1 MPVLGIVA
9 SSTSK
14 GLPVSGASLWLDAS
28 DATTFTFSS
37 GTRVSQW
44 NDKTAN
50 GYHFVQ
56 ATGASQPDRSATQNG
71 KSAVKMR
78 VSGTTYFMT
87 NTSLGDWSASAFTFF
102 SVIDFNG
109 GDFSAIIGRNS
120 TAALAMGSDQGSGEF
135 AISRIGQATA
145 SSNLQPTGSNADV
158 AVYKSAG
165 ISTGSISV
173 NFYKNGT
180 AGSASLTLTSLVSG
194 NKNIIGAS
202 GDGAADAFG
211 NDGYICE
218 LILYPSQLSDANR
231 NLVEAYLKSK
241 WGTP

>member
-9 SSTSK
+9 SSRK

-28 DATTFTFSS
+28 DASTFTFSS

-44 NDKTAN
+44 NDKSGN

-71 KSAVKMR
+71 KDAVKFK
-78 VSGTTYFMT
+78 VSGSAYFMT

-102 SVIDFNG
+102 AVIDFNEG
-109 GDFSAIIGRNS
+109 EYSAIIGRNS
-120 TAALAMGSDQGSGEF
+120 TAGLQLGANFTAVNF

-158 AVYKSAG
+158 AVYKSSG
-165 ISTGSISV
+165 IGSGSISV
-173 NFYKNGT
+173 DFYKNGT
-180 AGSASLTLTSLVSG
+180 AGSGALVLFSLGSG

-202 GDGAADAFG
+202 SDGTADQFG
-211 NDGYICE
+211 NNGYICE
-218 LILYPSQLSDANR
+218 LILYPSQLSDTNR
-231 NLVEAYLKSK
+231 NSVEAYLKTK